1 MNRALFLVVFHLV
14 QNFMVQPPLELVL
27 ILIGRRFQQTV
38 IGVLVGDL
46 LHLGHIQEL
55 PDRAFQ
61 RVVAPANEKHDLLRG
76 LVVTILGFKPTN
88 QMRFSRAALPVYSD
102 ELMLVLFVEDEFSI
116 YLFFGILPALRRRDV
131 ELIHQTQTLDSN
143 MGRQKI
149 TLGIRDRVRLHDRG
163 KPLSRNRYI
172 HVLPSYSRIVTF
184 VTVVSTSCA
193 FSGYKLQM
201 SC

>member
-1 MNRALFLVVFHLV
+1 
-14 QNFMVQPPLELVL
+14 MVQPPFELVL
-27 ILIGRRFQQTV
+27 IFIGRRFQQAV
-38 IGVLVGDL
+38 IGVLVGNL

-55 PDRAFQ
+55 PDRALQ
-61 RVVAPANEKHDLLRG
+61 RVVAPANEEHDLLRG
-76 LVVTILGFKPTN
+76 LVVAILGFKPTN

-102 ELMLVLFVEDEFSI
+102 ELMLVLLVENNRLV
-116 YLFFGILPALRRRDV
+116 YFFFRVLLAVRRRDI
-131 ELIHQTQTLDSN
+131 ELIHQTKAFDGN

-172 HVLPSYSRIVTF
+172 HVLPSYSRIVMF